1 GFILVNGGSVTIHGG
16 VPSLANTIAI
26 RMEGLA
32 GDDQLWAEEFNGTL
46 PPVEFIGGPGDDLLV
61 GGSSDDYLDG
71 GPGNDIL
78 AGEQGMDTLIGGDG
92 SDVFVWLPEG
102 STDFVEG
109 GRGV

>member
-1 GFILVNGGSVTIHGG
+1 
-16 VPSLANTIAI
+16 
-26 RMEGLA
+26 
-32 GDDQLWAEEFNGTL
+32 LWAEEFNGTL

-109 GRGV
+109 GRGVDTLMFSASEANEIMDLSSQDGRL